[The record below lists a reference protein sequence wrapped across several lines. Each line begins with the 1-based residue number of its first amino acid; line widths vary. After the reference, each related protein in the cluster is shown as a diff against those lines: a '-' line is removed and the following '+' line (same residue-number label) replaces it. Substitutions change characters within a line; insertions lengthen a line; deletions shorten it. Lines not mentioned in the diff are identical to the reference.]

1 MPFSRNWFSMFVAVL
16 LLVSA
21 TLLSTPLEAQGLMI
35 PGMGAAGQD
44 DKQSQQDPEELR
56 SSLDDVIATLES
68 DAQRDELLDRLKELR
83 QASESASAQQ
93 SDERQGL
100 LGALA
105 DSFTAAGEQVQEGR
119 APLDIWAQ
127 RSKRAGQRVESLF
140 ASTSREELLRAA
152 IETSILMG
160 IWLGLLVLLIGIGRY
175 LLRRNDW
182 PRVLPPEPRAGLL
195 IIHFLRKVLPWALSF
210 AVMLV
215 SLRWLDAPA
224 PFSAVVLVLAYITL
238 CGRLL
243 ATVFDVVISVFTR
256 GHRRVAVALL
266 RQQALKRLFAIG
278 ALAALSD
285 ALSGARLE
293 DLLGHDLS
301 GWLAVSANVLA
312 GIVGGRLILRIKRP
326 VKHLIRNRP
335 YSQRRNQ
342 NALRDLVNVLARLW
356 HVPALLLIG
365 ASLVAIFVTGG
376 EADGA
381 FTRAIIDAA
390 LLVLALVLASMLR
403 RESERAVKR
412 RRLSQYRRRF
422 ERFGYTLGHLVI
434 WVVFAELA
442 LRVWGVSLLGIG
454 VDSAISARIGRA
466 LLGIGLTVML
476 AWLIWIIADT
486 GIQRA
491 LSSSAR
497 SRGRR
502 VHNARAQTITPLL
515 RNVVL
520 VTIVIIAVIVGLAN
534 LGVNVTPLLAGAGV
548 IGLAIG
554 FGAQTLVQD
563 LITGLFILI
572 EDSLAVGDFVKL
584 GEFMGAVEGLTMR
597 TVRLRDL
604 DGVVHIIPFSEIKS
618 IHNMSRQFGIA
629 LMYLSIPHTMKID
642 DATTLMKEVADDLRK
657 DPVLRHLIWSPL
669 EFQGIQR
676 FEEGAAVL
684 RIRMRTKP
692 EYQWDVTRAFNLRLK
707 QRMDQDGQ
715 DLAMPRLNVVMQNA
729 PFSQEESESWAPDE
743 QTAQTVGHAPGQGG
757 DAA

>member
-1 MPFSRNWFSMFVAVL
+1 MPFSRNWFTLFIAVPL
-16 LLVSA
+16 LA
-21 TLLSTPLEAQGLMI
+21 MLLAGPSQAQVLALSGI
-35 PGMGAAGQD
+35 GSDSQD
-44 DKQSQQDPEELR
+44 EKQSQQDPEELR
-56 SSLDDVIATLES
+56 DSLDNVISVLES
-68 DAQRDELLDRLKELR
+68 DAQRDELLTRLKELR
-83 QASESASAQQ
+83 ETSAPVQE
-93 SDERQGL
+93 DEERQGL

-105 DSFTAAGEQVQEGR
+105 DSFNVAGEQVQQGK

-140 ASTSREELLRAA
+140 ASTSREELLRGI

-160 IWLGLLVLLIGIGRY
+160 IWLGLLILLTGIGRFF
-175 LLRRNDW
+175 LRRNDW
-182 PRVLPPEPRAGLL
+182 PRVLPPEPPASLL
-195 IIHFLRKVLPWALSF
+195 ITHFLRKVLPWALSF
-210 AVMLV
+210 AVMLS
-215 SLRWLDAPA
+215 SLRWLNAPA
-224 PFSAVVLVLAYITL
+224 PFSAIVLVFAYITL

-243 ATVFDVVISVFTR
+243 ATVFEVVISIFTR

-266 RQQALKRLFAIG
+266 RQQALKRLFVIG
-278 ALAALSD
+278 ALAALGD
-285 ALSGARLE
+285 ALNGDRLE
-293 DLLGHDLS
+293 ALLGHDLS
-301 GWLAVSANVLA
+301 GWLSVFAKVLA
-312 GIVGGRLILRIKRP
+312 GIVGIKLILRIQRP
-326 VKHLIRNRP
+326 IKHLIHNRP
-335 YSQRRNQ
+335 YEQRRNH
-342 NALRDLVNVLARLW
+342 NALRDLMNVFARLW
-356 HVPALLLIG
+356 HVPVLLLIG
-365 ASLVAIFVTGG
+365 ASLLAIFVTGG
-376 EADGA
+376 EAEGV
-381 FTRAIIDAA
+381 FVRAIIDAA
-390 LLVLALVLASMLR
+390 LLVLAMVLASMLR
-403 RESERAVKR
+403 RQSERAVKR
-412 RRLSQYRRRF
+412 RRMSQYRRRL
-422 ERFGYTLGHLVI
+422 ERFGYALGHLVI
-434 WVVFAELA
+434 WMVFAELA
-442 LRVWGVSLLGIG
+442 LRVWDVSLLGIG
-454 VDSAISARIGRA
+454 ADSAISARIGRA

-476 AWLIWIIADT
+476 AWLFWIIADT

-491 LSSSAR
+491 LNTSAG

-502 VHNARAQTITPLL
+502 VHNARAQTIKPLL
-515 RNVVL
+515 RNVIL
-520 VTIVIIAVIVGLAN
+520 VTIVVIATIVGLAN

-572 EDSLAVGDFVKL
+572 EDSLAVDDFVKL
-584 GEFMGAVEGLTMR
+584 GDFMGSVEGLTMR

-642 DATTLMKEVADDLRK
+642 DATALMKDVADDLRK

-729 PFSQEESESWAPDE
+729 PPPGKSESWAPE
-743 QTAQTVGHAPGQGG
+743 AQPIVGHAPGQGG

>member
-1 MPFSRNWFSMFVAVL
+1 MPFPRHWHTTIAILAMLVL
-16 LLVSA
+16 MMMSSA
-21 TLLSTPLEAQGLMI
+21 SAQAQGLPI
-35 PGMGAAGQD
+35 PGMSSATKNEEQA
-44 DKQSQQDPEELR
+44 KQNPEELR
-56 SSLDDVIATLES
+56 NSLDEVIGTLES
-68 DAQRDELLDRLKELR
+68 DAQRSELLNRLKELR
-83 QASESASAQQ
+83 EASASASSQQ
-93 SDERQGL
+93 SEERQGL

-105 DSFTAAGEQVQEGR
+105 DTFTAVDEQAQEGK

-140 ASTSREELLRAA
+140 ASTSREELLRGF
-152 IETSILMG
+152 IETSIMMG
-160 IWLGLLVLLIGIGRY
+160 IWLGLLVLLVGVGRY

-215 SLRWLDAPA
+215 SLRWLDTPA
-224 PFSAVVLVLAYITL
+224 PFSAFVLVLAYITL

-266 RQQALKRLFAIG
+266 RQQALKRIFVIG

-293 DLLGHDLS
+293 NLLGQDLS

-312 GIVGGRLILRIKRP
+312 GIVGGRLILRIQRP

-335 YSQRRNQ
+335 YPQRRNQ
-342 NALRDLVNVLARLW
+342 NALRDLINVLARLW

-390 LLVLALVLASMLR
+390 LLVLALVLAGMLR
-403 RESERAVKR
+403 RQSEKTLKR
-412 RRLSQYRRRF
+412 LRLSQYRRRL
-422 ERFGYTLGHLVI
+422 ERFGYALGHLVT

-442 LRVWGVSLLGIG
+442 LQVWNVSLLGIG
-454 VDSAISARIGRA
+454 ADSAISARIGRA

-491 LSSSAR
+491 LNTSAR
-497 SRGRR
+497 TRGRR
-502 VHNARAQTITPLL
+502 VYNARAQTITPLL

-520 VTIVIIAVIVGLAN
+520 VTIIIIAAIVGLAN

-572 EDSLAVGDFVKL
+572 EDSLAVGDFVQL
-584 GEFMGAVEGLTMR
+584 GDFMGAVEGLTMR

-642 DATTLMKEVADDLRK
+642 DATSLMKEVADDLRK

-676 FEEGAAVL
+676 FEEGAAIL

-729 PFSQEESESWAPDE
+729 PPSQASESWASDE
-743 QTAQTVGHAPGQGG
+743 QVTRNVGHAPGQGG

>member
-1 MPFSRNWFSMFVAVL
+1 MPFSRNWFTLFIAVL
-16 LLVSA
+16 LLMLVTSFY
-21 TLLSTPLEAQGLMI
+21 SPSQAQGLAI
-35 PGMGAAGQD
+35 PGIGSAGLD
-44 DKQSQQDPEELR
+44 VKQPEESPEELR
-56 SSLDDVIATLES
+56 GSLDDVIATLES
-68 DAQRDELLDRLKELR
+68 DAQRDELLVKLKKLR
-83 QASESASAQQ
+83 EANESVAQQ
-93 SDERQGL
+93 QEGERQGL

-105 DSFTAAGEQVQEGR
+105 DSFNVAGEQVQQGK

-127 RSKRAGQRVESLF
+127 RSRRAGQRVESLF
-140 ASTSREELLRAA
+140 ASTSHEELLRGI
-152 IETSILMG
+152 IETSVLMG
-160 IWLGLLVLLIGIGRY
+160 IWLGLLVLLTGIGRFF
-175 LLRRNDW
+175 LRRNGW
-182 PRVLPPEPRAGLL
+182 PRVLPPEPPASLL
-195 IIHFLRKVLPWALSF
+195 VTHFLRKVLPWALSF
-210 AVMLV
+210 AVMLS
-215 SLRWLDAPA
+215 SLRWLNAPA
-224 PFSAVVLVLAYITL
+224 PFSAIVLVFAYITL

-243 ATVFDVVISVFTR
+243 AAAFEVVISVFTR

-266 RQQALKRLFAIG
+266 RQQALKRLFVIG
-278 ALAALSD
+278 ALAALGD
-285 ALSGARLE
+285 ALNGDRLE
-293 DLLGHDLS
+293 ALLGGDLA
-301 GWLAVSANVLA
+301 GWLSVFAKVLA
-312 GIVGGRLILRIKRP
+312 GIVGIKLILRIQRP
-326 VKHLIRNRP
+326 IKHLIRNRP
-335 YSQRRNQ
+335 YAQRRNH

-356 HVPALLLIG
+356 HVPVLLLIG
-365 ASLVAIFVTGG
+365 ASLLAIFVTGG
-376 EADGA
+376 EAEGV
-381 FTRAIIDAA
+381 FVRAIIDAS

-403 RESERAVKR
+403 RQSEKAVKR
-412 RRLSQYRRRF
+412 RRMSQYRRRL
-422 ERFGYTLGHLVI
+422 ERFGYALGHLVI
-434 WVVFAELA
+434 WVAFAELA
-442 LRVWGVSLLGIG
+442 LRVWNVSLLGIG
-454 VDSAISARIGRA
+454 ADSPISARIGRA

-491 LSSSAR
+491 LNTSAR
-497 SRGRR
+497 TRGRR
-502 VHNARAQTITPLL
+502 VYNARAQTITPLL

-520 VTIVIIAVIVGLAN
+520 VTIVIIASIVGLAN

-554 FGAQTLVQD
+554 FGAQTLVHD

-572 EDSLAVGDFVKL
+572 EDSLAVDDFVQL
-584 GEFMGAVEGLTMR
+584 GDFMGAVEGLTMR

-642 DATTLMKEVADDLRK
+642 DATALMKEVADDLRK

-676 FEEGAAVL
+676 FEEGAAIL

-715 DLAMPRLNVVMQNA
+715 DLAMPRLNVVVQNA
-729 PFSQEESESWAPDE
+729 PPPSKSESWAPE
-743 QTAQTVGHAPGQGG
+743 VQPIVGHAPGQGG

>member
-1 MPFSRNWFSMFVAVL
+1 MSFSRNWFTLFIAVL
-16 LLVSA
+16 LLLLV
-21 TLLSTPLEAQGLMI
+21 TLFSDPSQAQGLAI
-35 PGMGAAGQD
+35 PSMGSVSQD
-44 DKQSQQDPEELR
+44 EKQPQQDPKELR
-56 SSLDDVIATLES
+56 NSLDDVISTLES
-68 DAQRDELLDRLKELR
+68 DAQRDELLARLKELR
-83 QASESASAQQ
+83 EASASASAQEGE
-93 SDERQGL
+93 ERQGL

-105 DSFTAAGEQVQEGR
+105 DSFNAAGEQAQQGR

-140 ASTSREELLRAA
+140 AATSREELLRGA

-160 IWLGLLVLLIGIGRY
+160 VWLGLLLLLIGTGRF
-175 LLRRNDW
+175 LRRRNDW
-182 PRVLPPEPRAGLL
+182 PRVLPPEPPASLL

-210 AVMLV
+210 AVMLG

-224 PFSAVVLVLAYITL
+224 PFSAIVLVLAYITL

-243 ATVFDVVISVFTR
+243 ATAFEVVISVFTR

-266 RQQALKRLFAIG
+266 RQQALTRLFVIG
-278 ALAALSD
+278 ALAAFGD
-285 ALSGARLE
+285 ALNGDRLE
-293 DLLGHDLS
+293 ALLGNDLS
-301 GWLAVSANVLA
+301 GWLSVSAKVLA
-312 GIVGGRLILRIKRP
+312 GIVGIRLIIRIQRP
-326 VKHLIRNRP
+326 IKHLIRNRP
-335 YSQRRNQ
+335 YAQRRNQ
-342 NALRDLVNVLARLW
+342 NALRDLMNVLARLW
-356 HVPALLLIG
+356 HVPVLLLIG
-365 ASLVAIFVTGG
+365 ASLLAIFVTGG
-376 EADGA
+376 EAEGV
-381 FTRAIIDAA
+381 FVRAIIDAA
-390 LLVLALVLASMLR
+390 LLVLALVIAGMLR
-403 RESERAVKR
+403 RQSEKTVKR
-412 RRLSQYRRRF
+412 LRLSQYRRRL
-422 ERFGYTLGHLVI
+422 ERFGYALAHLVI

-442 LRVWGVSLLGIG
+442 LRVWDVSLLGIG
-454 VDSAISARIGRA
+454 ADSPISARIGRA

-491 LSSSAR
+491 LNTSAR
-497 SRGRR
+497 TRGRR
-502 VHNARAQTITPLL
+502 VYNARAQTITPLL

-520 VTIVIIAVIVGLAN
+520 VTIVIIASIVGLAN

-642 DATTLMKEVADDLRK
+642 DATTLMKEVAEDLRK

-707 QRMDQDGQ
+707 QRLDQDGQ
-715 DLAMPRLNVVMQNA
+715 DLAMPRLNVVVQNA
-729 PFSQEESESWAPDE
+729 PPPSKNESWAPAVE
-743 QTAQTVGHAPGQGG
+743 PTVGHAPGQGG
-757 DAA
+757 DAT